1 MSKLVSFLVDGLSKP
16 FLYSLL
22 SPPSFSLFLPPSSL
36 LFPPFLPAPPLS
48 SPVYNRFKQ
57 SDRERTLFSLK
68 GQKNVTKRMT
78 IYTFLLSH
86 MADEHRSEWAHSH
99 KASKKKFSVTCSLG
113 TRLRHL

>member
-22 SPPSFSLFLPPSSL
+22 SPSSSSLFLPPSSSSL
-36 LFPPFLPAPPLS
+36 FLPPPLS

-99 KASKKKFSVTCSLG
+99 KASKKNLIIFLNIN
-113 TRLRHL
+113 